1 MHADKNIKERIFL
14 ASPHMSE
21 EGYEKKFVKEA
32 FDTNWIA
39 PLGKNVNEFEK
50 EVCVKTGAKAAVA
63 LSSGTAAIH
72 LALKLTGVKNG
83 DLVFCSSLTFSA
95 SANPII
101 YEGANPVFIDSD
113 EKTWN
118 MSPDALEKAFIK
130 YKAMGKSP
138 RAVIVVHLYGMAA
151 DMDAIMKICRKYQ
164 CPVIEDAAESL
175 GTIYRL
181 TADIE
186 GPDGQIL
193 MKDEK
198 RYLGTIGDYGI
209 LSFNGNKIITCSSGG
224 MLLCNAEDAG
234 KKAKKAL
241 YWATQAREPARWYQ
255 HTELG
260 YNYRMSNVVA
270 GIGRGQLIV
279 LEQRVE
285 KKRELYDIYMDK
297 IGSLYGVSLMPM
309 QDNIYSNCWLTAIR
323 LDNNCPVKP
332 MDIMDVLEKNNIES
346 RPVWKPMHLQP
357 FFSKYDFVSQIQE
370 PIRMINKENQ
380 ADNSIAGQ
388 IFDTGVC
395 LPSDTK
401 MNDEDMER
409 VCSVIKNL
417 WK

>member
-101 YEGANPVFIDSD
+101 YEGGKPIFIDSD

-138 RAVIVVHLYGMAA
+138 KAVIVVHLYGMSAN
-151 DMDAIMKICRKYQ
+151 MEAIMKICKKYK

-175 GTIYRL
+175 GTLYQL
-181 TADIE
+181 TDDMK
-186 GPDGQIL
+186 GPDGQTIL
-193 MKDEK
+193 KGEK
-198 RYLGTIGDYGI
+198 RSLGTMGDYGI
-209 LSFNGNKIITCSSGG
+209 LSFNGNKIITCSGGG
-224 MLLCNAEDAG
+224 MLLCNTKDAEE
-234 KKAKKAL
+234 KAKKAL

-255 HTELG
+255 HTEIG
-260 YNYRMSNVVA
+260 YNYRMSNVAA
-270 GIGRGQLIV
+270 GIGRGQLMV
-279 LEQRVE
+279 LKQRVE
-285 KKRELYDIYMDK
+285 KKRELYQIYKDK
-297 IGSLYGVSLMPM
+297 IGCLQGVSLMPM
-309 QDNIYSNCWLTAIR
+309 QENIYSNCWLTVIQ
-323 LDNNCPVKP
+323 LHNDCPVKP
-332 MDIMDVLEKNNIES
+332 MDIINVLEENNIES

-357 FFSKYDFVSQIQE
+357 FFSEYDFVSQMQE
-370 PIRMINKENQ
+370 SIKVINKENG
-380 ADNSIAGQ
+380 ADNSVAGQ
-388 IFDTGVC
+388 IFDKGVC

-401 MNDEDMER
+401 MDYEDMER
-409 VCSVIKNL
+409 ICSVIKNL
-417 WK
+417 WR

>member
-101 YEGANPVFIDSD
+101 YEGGKPIFIDSD

-138 RAVIVVHLYGMAA
+138 KAVIVVHLYGMSAN
-151 DMDAIMKICRKYQ
+151 MEAIMKICKKYK

-175 GTIYRL
+175 GTLYQL
-181 TADIE
+181 TDDMK
-186 GPDGQIL
+186 GPDGQTIL
-193 MKDEK
+193 KGEK
-198 RYLGTIGDYGI
+198 RSLGTMGDYGI
-209 LSFNGNKIITCSSGG
+209 LSFNGNKIITCSGGG
-224 MLLCNAEDAG
+224 MLLCNTKDAEE
-234 KKAKKAL
+234 KAKKAL

-260 YNYRMSNVVA
+260 YNYRMSNVAA
-270 GIGRGQLIV
+270 GIGRGQLMV
-279 LEQRVE
+279 LKQRVE
-285 KKRELYDIYMDK
+285 KKRELYQIYKDK
-297 IGSLYGVSLMPM
+297 IGCLQGVSLMPM
-309 QDNIYSNCWLTAIR
+309 QENIYSNCWLTVIQ
-323 LDNNCPVKP
+323 LHNDCPVKP
-332 MDIMDVLEKNNIES
+332 MDIINVLEENNIES

-357 FFSKYDFVSQIQE
+357 FFSEYDFVSQMQE
-370 PIRMINKENQ
+370 SIKVINKENG
-380 ADNSIAGQ
+380 ADNSVAGQ
-388 IFDTGVC
+388 IFDKGVC

-401 MNDEDMER
+401 MDYEDMER
-409 VCSVIKNL
+409 ICSVIKNL
-417 WK
+417 WR

>member
-1 MHADKNIKERIFL
+1 
-14 ASPHMSE
+14 
-21 EGYEKKFVKEA
+21 
-32 FDTNWIA
+32 
-39 PLGKNVNEFEK
+39 
-50 EVCVKTGAKAAVA
+50 
-63 LSSGTAAIH
+63 
-72 LALKLTGVKNG
+72 
-83 DLVFCSSLTFSA
+83 
-95 SANPII
+95 
-101 YEGANPVFIDSD
+101 
-113 EKTWN
+113 

-138 RAVIVVHLYGMAA
+138 KAVIVVHLYGMSAN
-151 DMDAIMKICRKYQ
+151 MEAIMKICKKYK

-175 GTIYRL
+175 GTLYQL
-181 TADIE
+181 TDDMK
-186 GPDGQIL
+186 GPDGQTIL
-193 MKDEK
+193 KGEK
-198 RYLGTIGDYGI
+198 RSLGTMGDYGI
-209 LSFNGNKIITCSSGG
+209 LSFNGNKIITCSGGG
-224 MLLCNAEDAG
+224 MLLCNTKDAEE
-234 KKAKKAL
+234 KAKKAL

-270 GIGRGQLIV
+270 GIGRGQLMV

-357 FFSKYDFVSQIQE
+357 FFSEYDFVSQIQE
-370 PIRMINKENQ
+370 PMKMINKENQ
-380 ADNSIAGQ
+380 ADNSVAGQ